1 MIDPSSSEE
10 EGEEDPIVNVSTKS
24 RLAVPPKSTGGIT
37 VASGTSSPAV
47 GSNIPVSGSNGDF
60 DGNHRPSNA
69 IAVVNRTDVGNVGV
83 GGAMVI
89 GPSKNDQVHGNRAE
103 GGNLE
108 VPNNG
113 IPSQF
118 VSSFG
123 ECKSSY
129 KQHISGK
136 NRIIIQQLSSS
147 GHLQRQQATL
157 SPYHSHHHQQKQINN
172 PHKKFT
178 IEEPYLHTSFSDQ
191 KSFAAR
197 GVTDVSYI
205 TGNMTQSQY
214 SNSITPVW
222 SSVDAQF
229 QEVIQSNNHLL
240 LSSSSGVSQE
250 TLNQSIGSS
259 RANSLPRP
267 VSPSPSV
274 NSDKP
279 ETGDPHDKHER
290 EEEERKRR
298 IQLYV
303 FISRCISYPF
313 NAKQPTD
320 MTKRQPKITKQQLEI
335 ITQRFQSFL
344 KGETQI
350 MADEAFQNAVQSY
363 HDVFLKS
370 ERVLKMVQSGASSQH
385 DFREV
390 FRNNIEKRVRSLP
403 EIDGLSKET
412 VLTSWMAKF
421 DIILKGSG
429 EEDSKRPSRM
439 QQSLNSELILSKEQL
454 YDMFQQILSVKK
466 FEHQI
471 LFNAL
476 MLDSADEQAAAIRRE
491 LDGRMQR
498 VGEME
503 KNRKLMPKFVL
514 KEMESLYIEELKSS
528 INLLMANLESL
539 PVSKGNMDSKYGLQ
553 KLKRYNHSTPSFLK
567 LILRSHGSLSKLEG
581 DSEDGSTQLTKL
593 DVVLTFQLEVI
604 VMEVK
609 GLKSLAPNRIVYCTM
624 EVENGEKLQ
633 TDQAEAS
640 KPMWDTQGDFTTTHP
655 LPVVKVKLYTENP
668 GMLALEDKEL
678 GKVTLRPTPLSSK
691 SPEWHRMIIPKNLP
705 DQDIRIKIA
714 CRLDKPL
721 NMKHCGHLYAIGKS
735 VWKKWKRRYF
745 VLVQVSQYTFAM
757 CSYKEKKSEPSEMM
771 QLDGYTVDYI
781 EAASANLMFGIDLNG
796 GRYFFN
802 AVREGDSI
810 SFACDDENECSLWVM
825 AMYRATGQS
834 HKPTPPITQ
843 DKNSAMSKIQGDAD
857 KARKHGMEDYISA
870 DPCTYDHAT
879 LFKTLQNLT
888 LEYRLNDPYASLGW
902 FSPGQVFVLDEYCAR
917 YGVRGCYRHLC
928 YLSDLLDRAEKQH
941 MIDPTLIH
949 YSFAFCASHVH
960 GNRPDGVGSITHEE
974 KEKFAEI
981 KERLRQ
987 LLEFQITN
995 FRYCFPFGR
1004 PEGALKATLS
1014 LLERV
1019 LMKDIV
1025 TPVPPEEVRQM
1036 IKKSLETAALV
1047 NYTRLSNKAKIEDDL
1062 RGEIIVPPPKKLE
1075 DLIHLAELCVD
1086 LLQQNEEHYGEAF
1099 AWFSDLLVEHAE
1111 IFWSLFAVDMD
1122 RVLSEQAPDTW
1133 DSFPLFQIL
1142 NDYLRADDNLRN
1154 GRYHQHLR
1162 DTFAPLVV
1170 RYVDLMESSIAQ
1182 SIHKGFEKERWE
1194 SKGINAALN
1203 PAALNNAAQA
1213 LNTAALNPSTLLSGK
1228 KDQVNFYV
1236 PKLPRQSV
1244 ATAAVDDMRNGCAT
1258 SEDLFW
1264 KLDALQSFIRDL
1276 HWPDAEFRQHLEQR
1290 LKMMAV
1296 DMIEQCIQRTDSSFQ
1311 SWLKKNVA
1319 FISTDYII
1327 PSEMCAMVNVIL
1339 DAKNQSFKLTTI
1351 DGIDLYKFHAKID
1364 DQIDKANVA
1373 MTQGLSGKLMSV
1385 LESTLSKLARYDEG
1399 SLIGSILSFTNV
1411 SSSGK
1416 DLGQGY
1422 VNFLRNNMD
1431 QIRGKIG
1438 DDLWTLNFFEQ
1449 WYTQQVIM
1457 LNNWL
1462 SERSDNAL
1470 HYAQVSSISHIIKKI
1485 YSDFELQGV
1494 LEDKLNS
1501 KAYQTVS
1508 VRMATEE
1515 ATCSLTM
1522 PEVAEGDEAC
1532 DDIREAD
1539 EEDTGEESNIP
1550 RGLPKSKVAAA
1561 QAAAVTNVVAGRVG
1575 NLLGKGIGG
1584 LSSKL
1589 GSGSWF

>member
-10 EGEEDPIVNVSTKS
+10 ESDEDHHQAKGGGGRGGSSQNATSQKTQKS
-24 RLAVPPKSTGGIT
+24 SATGSSGGGSKIIGNSIGPQFGQTGPGNTGSIGNSIGDPGIGGPASGGTPHHIPAGAVPAIGGSTGQPILAPSLQQHKEFGQHLH
-37 VASGTSSPAV
+37 A
-47 GSNIPVSGSNGDF
+47 GSDTSGS
-60 DGNHRPSNA
+60 
-69 IAVVNRTDVGNVGV
+69 
-83 GGAMVI
+83 
-89 GPSKNDQVHGNRAE
+89 
-103 GGNLE
+103 LE
-108 VPNNG
+108 VPNNATM
-113 IPSQF
+113 PS
-118 VSSFG
+118 G
-123 ECKSSY
+123 
-129 KQHISGK
+129 
-136 NRIIIQQLSSS
+136 L
-147 GHLQRQQATL
+147 
-157 SPYHSHHHQQKQINN
+157 
-172 PHKKFT
+172 
-178 IEEPYLHTSFSDQ
+178 
-191 KSFAAR
+191 
-197 GVTDVSYI
+197 
-205 TGNMTQSQY
+205 
-214 SNSITPVW
+214 
-222 SSVDAQF
+222 
-229 QEVIQSNNHLL
+229 
-240 LSSSSGVSQE
+240 SQE
-250 TLNQSIGSS
+250 TLSQSVGSS

-267 VSPSPSV
+267 HSPSPSV
-274 NSDKP
+274 ASDKN
-279 ETGDPHDKHER
+279 EGDIQEKHER

-303 FISRCISYPF
+303 FVSRCVSYPF

-320 MTKRQPKITKQQLEI
+320 MTKRQIKITKHQLEA
-335 ITQRFQSFL
+335 ITSRFQAFL

-370 ERVLKMVQSGASSQH
+370 ERVTKMVQSGACSQH

-421 DIILKGSG
+421 DCILKGTG
-429 EEDSKRPSRM
+429 DEDTKRPSRM

-454 YDMFQQILSVKK
+454 YDMFQQILGVKK

-498 VGEME
+498 VSEME

-539 PVSKGNMDSKYGLQ
+539 PVSKGSMDSKYGLQ
-553 KLKRYNHSTPSFLK
+553 KLKRYNHRCNSLMK
-567 LILRSHGSLSKLEG
+567 VWKMILRSQGSLAKLDG
-581 DSEDGSTQLTKL
+581 DSADNDTQLSKL

-678 GKVTLRPTPLSSK
+678 GKVILRPTPLSSK
-691 SPEWHRMIIPKNLP
+691 SPEWHRMTVPKNLP
-705 DQDIRIKIA
+705 DQDLRIKIA
-714 CRLDKPL
+714 CRMDKPL
-721 NMKHCGHLYAIGKS
+721 NMKHCGHLFAIGKS
-735 VWKKWKRRYF
+735 VWKKWKKRYF

-781 EAASANLMFGIDLNG
+781 EAASANLMFGIDLEG

-810 SFACDDENECSLWVM
+810 LFACDDENECSLWVM

-834 HKPTPPITQ
+834 HKPTPPVTQ
-843 DKNSAMSKIQGDAD
+843 DKNSTMSKIQGDAD
-857 KARKHGMEDYISA
+857 KARKHGMEDFISA
-870 DPCTYDHAT
+870 DPCTFDHAS

-928 YLSDLLDRAEKQH
+928 YLSDLLDRAEKNL

-974 KEKFAEI
+974 KEKFQEI
-981 KERLRQ
+981 KERLRV
-987 LLEFQITN
+987 LLEYQITN
-995 FRYCFPFGR
+995 FRFCFPFGR

-1025 TPVPPEEVRQM
+1025 TPVPPEEVRSM

-1047 NYTRLSNKAKIEDDL
+1047 NYTRLSSEAKIEEDL
-1062 RGEIIVPPPKKLE
+1062 RGEIIVPPAKKLE

-1086 LLQQNEEHYGEAF
+1086 LLQQNEEHYAELKKCDPAYQEKANKANEQGGGTGGGDSNAKTGDGTTGGNTNDPNNQTGGGGDKQNVQNGGDGSGSGDAAGTGDTQNNAKNGSNVVSSASGVVATVTSAASALLSASTNENKSGGSSKDKKDKKNEGEKSPAPYRYCMPTHAVYTAPVPTAF

-1122 RVLSEQAPDTW
+1122 RVLSEQPPDTW

-1142 NDYLRADDNLRN
+1142 NDYLRTDDNLKN
-1154 GRYHQHLR
+1154 GRFHQHLR

-1194 SKGINAALN
+1194 SKG
-1203 PAALNNAAQA
+1203 
-1213 LNTAALNPSTLLSGK
+1213 
-1228 KDQVNFYV
+1228 
-1236 PKLPRQSV
+1236 
-1244 ATAAVDDMRNGCAT
+1244 NGCAT

-1290 LKMMAV
+1290 LKLMACE
-1296 DMIEQCIQRTDSSFQ
+1296 MIESCIQRTDSAFQ
-1311 SWLKKNVA
+1311 SWAKKGIA

-1327 PSEMCAMVNVIL
+1327 PSEMCTMTNVIL
-1339 DAKNQSFKLTTI
+1339 DAKNQSFKLCTV
-1351 DGIDLYKFHAKID
+1351 DGVDVYKYHAKVD
-1364 DQIDKANVA
+1364 DQIDKTLAN
-1373 MTQGLSGKLMSV
+1373 MNQGLIGKLMSV
-1385 LESTLSKLARYDEG
+1385 LEASLSKLSRYDEG

-1411 SSSGK
+1411 SGSGK

-1422 VNFLRNNMD
+1422 VNFARNNMD
-1431 QIRGKIG
+1431 QIRGKIS
-1438 DDLWTLNFFEQ
+1438 DDLWIINFFEV
-1449 WYTQQVIM
+1449 WYTQQINM
-1457 LNNWL
+1457 LCNWL
-1462 SERSDNAL
+1462 SERLDHSL
-1470 HYAQVSSISHIIKKI
+1470 HFYQCTCLSHIVKKI

-1494 LEDKLNS
+1494 IDEKLNS
-1501 KAYQTVS
+1501 KAYQTVAQ
-1508 VRMATEE
+1508 RMATEE
-1515 ATCSLTM
+1515 ATCALTM
-1522 PEVAEGDEAC
+1522 PDQ
-1532 DDIREAD
+1532 D
-1539 EEDTGEESNIP
+1539 GEENLEGIEEGEEGAAP
-1550 RGLPKSKVAAA
+1550 KPKPTAATALPLPIGEDGNV
-1561 QAAAVTNVVAGRVG
+1561 VTNISNVTNMVAGRVG
-1575 NLLGKGIGG
+1575 NLFGKGIGG

-1589 GSGSWF
+1589 GGGGWF

>member
-10 EGEEDPIVNVSTKS
+10 EADDDPGLGKGSRSQGGGASHKSSGAAHGGPVLVTTNLEVSAATQ
-24 RLAVPPKSTGGIT
+24 
-37 VASGTSSPAV
+37 
-47 GSNIPVSGSNGDF
+47 NGDF
-60 DGNHRPSNA
+60 TPHGSPHH
-69 IAVVNRTDVGNVGV
+69 
-83 GGAMVI
+83 GGGSALE
-89 GPSKNDQVHGNRAE
+89 S
-103 GGNLE
+103 GGSSSVASAPMGSAHHTAGKEFGAHLHSGGDASGSLE
-108 VPNNG
+108 VPG
-113 IPSQF
+113 GVPS
-118 VSSFG
+118 G
-123 ECKSSY
+123 M
-129 KQHISGK
+129 
-136 NRIIIQQLSSS
+136 
-147 GHLQRQQATL
+147 A
-157 SPYHSHHHQQKQINN
+157 
-172 PHKKFT
+172 
-178 IEEPYLHTSFSDQ
+178 
-191 KSFAAR
+191 
-197 GVTDVSYI
+197 
-205 TGNMTQSQY
+205 
-214 SNSITPVW
+214 
-222 SSVDAQF
+222 
-229 QEVIQSNNHLL
+229 
-240 LSSSSGVSQE
+240 QE
-250 TLNQSIGSS
+250 TLSQTIGSS
-259 RANSLPRP
+259 KANSLPRP
-267 VSPSPSV
+267 LSPSPSV
-274 NSDKP
+274 VSEKND
-279 ETGDPHDKHER
+279 GDAQEKHER

-303 FISRCISYPF
+303 FVSRCISYPF

-320 MTKRQPKITKQQLEI
+320 MTKRQTKIAKHQLES
-335 ITQRFQSFL
+335 ITARFQAFL

-370 ERVLKMVQSGASSQH
+370 DRVQKMVQSGACSQH

-421 DIILKGSG
+421 DIILKGTG
-429 EEDSKRPSRM
+429 EEDTKRPSRM

-491 LDGRMQR
+491 LDGRLQR
-498 VGEME
+498 VSEME
-503 KNRKLMPKFVL
+503 RNRKLMPKFVL
-514 KEMESLYIEELKSS
+514 KEMESLYIDELKSS

-539 PVSKGNMDSKYGLQ
+539 PVSKGSMDSKYGLQ
-553 KLKRYNHSTPSFLK
+553 KFKRYNHSTPSFFK
-567 LILRSHGSLSKLEG
+567 MILRSHGSLSKLEG
-581 DSEDGSTQLTKL
+581 DSADSDAQLSKL

-655 LPVVKVKLYTENP
+655 LPVVKIKLYTENP

-678 GKVTLRPTPLSSK
+678 GKFIIKPTPLSSK
-691 SPEWHRMIIPKNLP
+691 SPEWHRMTVPKNLP
-705 DQDIRIKIA
+705 DQDLRIKIA
-714 CRLDKPL
+714 CRMERPL
-721 NMKHCGHLYAIGKS
+721 NMKHCGYLFAIGKT
-735 VWKKWKRRYF
+735 VWKKWKKRYF

-781 EAASANLMFGIDLNG
+781 EGASANLMFGIDLNG

-810 SFACDDENECSLWVM
+810 AYACDDENECSLWVM

-834 HKPTPPITQ
+834 HKPTPPVTQ
-843 DKNSAMSKIQGDAD
+843 DKNSAISKIQGDAD
-857 KARKHGMEDYISA
+857 KARKHGMEDFISA
-870 DPCTYDHAT
+870 DPCTFDHAT
-879 LFKTLQNLT
+879 LFKILQNLT

-928 YLSDLLDRAEKQH
+928 YLSDLLDRAEKQF

-974 KEKFAEI
+974 KEKFQQI
-981 KERLRQ
+981 KERLRV
-987 LLEFQITN
+987 LLEYQITN
-995 FRYCFPFGR
+995 FRFCFPFGR

-1047 NYTRLSNKAKIEDDL
+1047 NYTRLSSEAKIEEDL
-1062 RGEIIVPPPKKLE
+1062 RGEMIVSPAKKLE
-1075 DLIHLAELCVD
+1075 DLTHLAELCVD
-1086 LLQQNEEHYGEAF
+1086 LLQQNEEHYAEAF

-1122 RVLSEQAPDTW
+1122 RVLSELPQDTW

-1142 NDYLRADDNLRN
+1142 NDYLRTDDNLKN
-1154 GRYHQHLR
+1154 GRFHQHLR

-1194 SKGINAALN
+1194 SKG
-1203 PAALNNAAQA
+1203 
-1213 LNTAALNPSTLLSGK
+1213 
-1228 KDQVNFYV
+1228 
-1236 PKLPRQSV
+1236 
-1244 ATAAVDDMRNGCAT
+1244 NGCAT

-1290 LKMMAV
+1290 LKLMAC
-1296 DMIEQCIQRTDSSFQ
+1296 DMVEQCLQRSDAAFQ

-1339 DAKNQSFKLTTI
+1339 DAKNQSFKLCTI
-1351 DGIDLYKFHAKID
+1351 DGVDLYKYHSKID

-1373 MTQGLSGKLMSV
+1373 MTQGLIGKLMSV
-1385 LESTLSKLARYDEG
+1385 LDSTLSKLSRYDEG

-1422 VNFLRNNMD
+1422 VNFFRNNMD
-1431 QIRGKIG
+1431 QIRGKIS

-1449 WYTQQVIM
+1449 WYTQQINM
-1457 LNNWL
+1457 LCNWL
-1462 SERSDNAL
+1462 SERLDHAL
-1470 HYAQVSSISHIIKKI
+1470 HYAQCTSLSHIVKKI

-1494 LEDKLNS
+1494 MEDKLNS
-1501 KAYQTVS
+1501 KAYQTVAQ
-1508 VRMATEE
+1508 RMATEE
-1515 ATCSLTM
+1515 ATCALTM
-1522 PEVAEGDEAC
+1522 PEGGE
-1532 DDIREAD
+1532 
-1539 EEDTGEESNIP
+1539 GEEMLEELDGEEGEPGTGNQ
-1550 RGLPKSKVAAA
+1550 GGAAGGGGGGQKPKIAAA
-1561 QAAAVTNVVAGRVG
+1561 TAALPQIGEDGNVVTNISNVTNMVAGRVG
-1575 NLLGKGIGG
+1575 NILGKGIGG

-1589 GSGSWF
+1589 GGGGWF

>member
-24 RLAVPPKSTGGIT
+24 RLAVPPKSAGGIT

-60 DGNHRPSNA
+60 DGNHRASNA

-83 GGAMVI
+83 GGAMVP

-113 IPSQF
+113 IP
-118 VSSFG
+118 
-123 ECKSSY
+123 
-129 KQHISGK
+129 
-136 NRIIIQQLSSS
+136 
-147 GHLQRQQATL
+147 
-157 SPYHSHHHQQKQINN
+157 
-172 PHKKFT
+172 
-178 IEEPYLHTSFSDQ
+178 
-191 KSFAAR
+191 
-197 GVTDVSYI
+197 
-205 TGNMTQSQY
+205 
-214 SNSITPVW
+214 
-222 SSVDAQF
+222 
-229 QEVIQSNNHLL
+229 
-240 LSSSSGVSQE
+240 SGVSQE

-1086 LLQQNEEHYGEAF
+1086 LLQQNEEHYGELRRHDKVEKIKTRKEDGDVSGEHNISELGSAASHGIIGKTEQAIAAGTSTDGSSFRYCMPTHAVYTSPVPTAF

-1194 SKGINAALN
+1194 SKG
-1203 PAALNNAAQA
+1203 
-1213 LNTAALNPSTLLSGK
+1213 
-1228 KDQVNFYV
+1228 
-1236 PKLPRQSV
+1236 
-1244 ATAAVDDMRNGCAT
+1244 NGCAT

-1539 EEDTGEESNIP
+1539 EEDTGEESNMP

>member
-10 EGEEDPIVNVSTKS
+10 EGDEE
-24 RLAVPPKSTGGIT
+24 T
-37 VASGTSSPAV
+37 VANLPNKGRIGAPQKTVAPVAAPSTSTAVATIPITTSGPNTH
-47 GSNIPVSGSNGDF
+47 NGDF
-60 DGNHRPSNA
+60 QSNQRPSN
-69 IAVVNRTDVGNVGV
+69 TSGGNSRFDGSDGGV
-83 GGAMVI
+83 G
-89 GPSKNDQVHGNRAE
+89 STKKDQPQFGTE
-103 GGNLE
+103 GGSLE

-113 IPSQF
+113 IPS
-118 VSSFG
+118 G
-123 ECKSSY
+123 
-129 KQHISGK
+129 I
-136 NRIIIQQLSSS
+136 
-147 GHLQRQQATL
+147 
-157 SPYHSHHHQQKQINN
+157 
-172 PHKKFT
+172 
-178 IEEPYLHTSFSDQ
+178 
-191 KSFAAR
+191 
-197 GVTDVSYI
+197 
-205 TGNMTQSQY
+205 
-214 SNSITPVW
+214 
-222 SSVDAQF
+222 
-229 QEVIQSNNHLL
+229 
-240 LSSSSGVSQE
+240 SQE
-250 TLNQSIGSS
+250 TLNQSVGSS

-267 VSPSPSV
+267 LSPSPSTA
-274 NSDKP
+274 SDKHDG
-279 ETGDPHDKHER
+279 GDPHEKHER

-335 ITQRFQSFL
+335 LTQRFQAFL

-370 ERVLKMVQSGASSQH
+370 ERVMKMVQSGACSQH

-429 EEDSKRPSRM
+429 EEETKRPSRM

-567 LILRSHGSLSKLEG
+567 MILRSHGSLSKLEG
-581 DSEDGSTQLTKL
+581 DSEDGTTQLTKL

-678 GKVTLRPTPLSSK
+678 GKVTIKPTPLSSK
-691 SPEWHRMIIPKNLP
+691 SPEWHRMIVPKNLP
-705 DQDIRIKIA
+705 DQDVRIKIA

-721 NMKHCGHLYAIGKS
+721 NMKHCGHLFAIGKS

-796 GRYFFN
+796 GRFFFN

-810 SFACDDENECSLWVM
+810 AFACDDENECSLWVM

-870 DPCTYDHAT
+870 DPCTFDHAS

-974 KEKFAEI
+974 KEKFSEI

-1047 NYTRLSNKAKIEDDL
+1047 NYTRLSAEARIEEDL
-1062 RGEIIVPPPKKLE
+1062 RGELIVPPPKKLE

-1142 NDYLRADDNLRN
+1142 NDYLRSDDNLRN
-1154 GRYHQHLR
+1154 GRFHQHLR

-1194 SKGINAALN
+1194 SKG
-1203 PAALNNAAQA
+1203 
-1213 LNTAALNPSTLLSGK
+1213 
-1228 KDQVNFYV
+1228 
-1236 PKLPRQSV
+1236 
-1244 ATAAVDDMRNGCAT
+1244 NGCAT

-1422 VNFLRNNMD
+1422 VNFFRNNMD

-1449 WYTQQVIM
+1449 WYSQQINM
-1457 LNNWL
+1457 LSSWL
-1462 SERSDNAL
+1462 SERLDHAL
-1470 HYAQVSSISHIIKKI
+1470 HYAQVTSISHIIKKI

-1501 KAYQTVS
+1501 KAYQTVIQ
-1508 VRMATEE
+1508 RMTAEE
-1515 ATCSLTM
+1515 ATCALTM
-1522 PEVAEGDEAC
+1522 PEGTDGDENC
-1532 DDIREAD
+1532 DDIRNGD
-1539 EEDTGEESNIP
+1539 EEDGGDESGAHAARSHPKPKTG
-1550 RGLPKSKVAAA
+1550 AA

-1589 GSGSWF
+1589 GSGGWF

>member
-10 EGEEDPIVNVSTKS
+10 EGEDDPIANVPSKG
-24 RLAVPPKSTGGIT
+24 RLTHAPKGANTVSITGGS
-37 VASGTSSPAV
+37 SGPGV
-47 GSNIPVSGSNGDF
+47 GSNIPTSGSNGDL
-60 DGNHRPSNA
+60 
-69 IAVVNRTDVGNVGV
+69 VGNQRQSN
-83 GGAMVI
+83 I
-89 GPSKNDQVHGNRAE
+89 NTIGNRNDSGNICVAAGLQVSSNKNEQTHGSRVE

-108 VPNNG
+108 VPNNC
-113 IPSQF
+113 IPS
-118 VSSFG
+118 G
-123 ECKSSY
+123 
-129 KQHISGK
+129 I
-136 NRIIIQQLSSS
+136 
-147 GHLQRQQATL
+147 
-157 SPYHSHHHQQKQINN
+157 
-172 PHKKFT
+172 
-178 IEEPYLHTSFSDQ
+178 
-191 KSFAAR
+191 
-197 GVTDVSYI
+197 
-205 TGNMTQSQY
+205 
-214 SNSITPVW
+214 
-222 SSVDAQF
+222 
-229 QEVIQSNNHLL
+229 
-240 LSSSSGVSQE
+240 SQE

-267 VSPSPSV
+267 LSPSPSLT
-274 NSDKP
+274 SEKP

-320 MTKRQPKITKQQLEI
+320 MTKRQTKITKQQLEI
-335 ITQRFQSFL
+335 ITQRFQAFL

-421 DIILKGSG
+421 DIILKGTG

-454 YDMFQQILSVKK
+454 YDMFQQILLVKK

-471 LFNAL
+471 LYNAL

-514 KEMESLYIEELKSS
+514 KEMESLYVEELKSS

-678 GKVTLRPTPLSSK
+678 GKVTLKPTPLSSK
-691 SPEWHRMIIPKNLP
+691 SPEWHRMVIPKNLP

-796 GRYFFN
+796 GRFFFN

-857 KARKHGMEDYISA
+857 KARKHGMEDFIST
-870 DPCTYDHAT
+870 DPCTFDHAT

-974 KEKFAEI
+974 KEKFSEI

-1047 NYTRLSNKAKIEDDL
+1047 NYTRLSNKAKIEEDL
-1062 RGEIIVPPPKKLE
+1062 RGEVIVPAPKKLE

-1154 GRYHQHLR
+1154 GRFHQHLR

-1194 SKGINAALN
+1194 SKG
-1203 PAALNNAAQA
+1203 
-1213 LNTAALNPSTLLSGK
+1213 
-1228 KDQVNFYV
+1228 
-1236 PKLPRQSV
+1236 
-1244 ATAAVDDMRNGCAT
+1244 NGCAT

-1311 SWLKKNVA
+1311 SWLKKNIA
-1319 FISTDYII
+1319 FISTDYIL

-1422 VNFLRNNMD
+1422 VNFFRNNMD
-1431 QIRGKIG
+1431 QVRGKIG

-1449 WYTQQVIM
+1449 WYSQQINM
-1457 LNNWL
+1457 LCNWL
-1462 SERSDNAL
+1462 SERLDHAL
-1470 HYAQVSSISHIIKKI
+1470 HYAQVSSISLIIKKI

-1501 KAYQTVS
+1501 KAYQAVAQ
-1508 VRMATEE
+1508 RMATEE
-1515 ATCSLTM
+1515 ATCALTM
-1522 PEVAEGDEAC
+1522 PDVSEDEPC
-1532 DDIREAD
+1532 DDLREGE
-1539 EEDTGEESNIP
+1539 EEDTGDETTSNIP
-1550 RGLPKSKVAAA
+1550 RGLPKPKVAAA

>member
-10 EGEEDPIVNVSTKS
+10 EGEDDPVVNVPSKGRIS
-24 RLAVPPKSTGGIT
+24 QAPKIAGAVSVIGGS
-37 VASGTSSPAV
+37 SGFGV
-47 GSNIPVSGSNGDF
+47 GNIPTSGSNSDLA
-60 DGNHRPSNA
+60 GNQRQSN
-69 IAVVNRTDVGNVGV
+69 NSFVGNRSEAGNISATPGQGV
-83 GGAMVI
+83 
-89 GPSKNDQVHGNRAE
+89 STNKFEHGSRVD

-108 VPNNG
+108 VPNNV
-113 IPSQF
+113 IPS
-118 VSSFG
+118 G
-123 ECKSSY
+123 
-129 KQHISGK
+129 I
-136 NRIIIQQLSSS
+136 
-147 GHLQRQQATL
+147 
-157 SPYHSHHHQQKQINN
+157 
-172 PHKKFT
+172 
-178 IEEPYLHTSFSDQ
+178 
-191 KSFAAR
+191 
-197 GVTDVSYI
+197 
-205 TGNMTQSQY
+205 
-214 SNSITPVW
+214 
-222 SSVDAQF
+222 
-229 QEVIQSNNHLL
+229 
-240 LSSSSGVSQE
+240 SQE

-267 VSPSPSV
+267 LSPSPSLT
-274 NSDKP
+274 SEKP

-320 MTKRQPKITKQQLEI
+320 MTKRQTKITKQQLEI
-335 ITQRFQSFL
+335 ITQRFQAFL

-421 DIILKGSG
+421 DIILKGTG

-454 YDMFQQILSVKK
+454 YDMFQQILLVKK

-471 LFNAL
+471 LYNAL

-514 KEMESLYIEELKSS
+514 KEMESLYVEELKSS

-553 KLKRYNHSTPSFLK
+553 KLKRYNHRK

-624 EVENGEKLQ
+624 EVENGDKLQ

-678 GKVTLRPTPLSSK
+678 GKVTLKPTPLSSK

-857 KARKHGMEDYISA
+857 KARKHGMEDFIST
-870 DPCTYDHAT
+870 DPCTFDHAT

-974 KEKFAEI
+974 KEKFSEI

-1047 NYTRLSNKAKIEDDL
+1047 NYTRLSNKAKIEEDL
-1062 RGEIIVPPPKKLE
+1062 RGEVIVPAPKKLE

-1086 LLQQNEEHYGEAF
+1086 LLQQNEEHYGELRRHDKMDKNKISKEDDDVPGGHNESDVDFTANTGLISTSELATAASTDGPSFRYCMPTHAVYTPPVPTAF

-1154 GRYHQHLR
+1154 GRFHQHLR

-1213 LNTAALNPSTLLSGK
+1213 LNTAALNPSMLLSGK

-1236 PKLPRQSV
+1236 PKLPKQSNSTV
-1244 ATAAVDDMRNGCAT
+1244 ASDDMRNGCAT

-1311 SWLKKNVA
+1311 SWLKKNIA
-1319 FISTDYII
+1319 FISTDYIL

-1351 DGIDLYKFHAKID
+1351 DGIDLYKFHSKID

-1373 MTQGLSGKLMSV
+1373 MTQGLSSKLMSV
-1385 LESTLSKLARYDEG
+1385 LDSTLSKLARYDEG

-1422 VNFLRNNMD
+1422 VNFFRNNMD

-1449 WYTQQVIM
+1449 WYSQQINM
-1457 LNNWL
+1457 LCNWL
-1462 SERSDNAL
+1462 SERLDHAL

-1501 KAYQTVS
+1501 KAYQAVAQ
-1508 VRMATEE
+1508 RMATEE
-1515 ATCSLTM
+1515 ATCALTM
-1522 PEVAEGDEAC
+1522 PDVGEDEPC
-1532 DDIREAD
+1532 DDIREGD
-1539 EEDTGEESNIP
+1539 EEDTADESTSNIP
-1550 RGLPKSKVAAA
+1550 RGLPKPKVAAA

>member
-10 EGEEDPIVNVSTKS
+10 EGEDDPVANVSSKG
-24 RLAVPPKSTGGIT
+24 RLTNAPK
-37 VASGTSSPAV
+37 GTSAVCIIGGSSGSVV
-47 GSNIPVSGSNGDF
+47 GSNISTSGSNSDLI
-60 DGNHRPSNA
+60 GNLRQSN
-69 IAVVNRTDVGNVGV
+69 ISS
-83 GGAMVI
+83 I
-89 GPSKNDQVHGNRAE
+89 GNRIDAGNISVAGPGATANKNE
-103 GGNLE
+103 QIYGSRVDTGNLE
-108 VPNNG
+108 VPSNG
-113 IPSQF
+113 IPS
-118 VSSFG
+118 G
-123 ECKSSY
+123 
-129 KQHISGK
+129 I
-136 NRIIIQQLSSS
+136 
-147 GHLQRQQATL
+147 
-157 SPYHSHHHQQKQINN
+157 
-172 PHKKFT
+172 
-178 IEEPYLHTSFSDQ
+178 
-191 KSFAAR
+191 
-197 GVTDVSYI
+197 
-205 TGNMTQSQY
+205 
-214 SNSITPVW
+214 
-222 SSVDAQF
+222 
-229 QEVIQSNNHLL
+229 
-240 LSSSSGVSQE
+240 SQE
-250 TLNQSIGSS
+250 TLNQSVGSS

-267 VSPSPSV
+267 LSPSPSLT
-274 NSDKP
+274 SEKP
-279 ETGDPHDKHER
+279 EIGEPHDKHER

-320 MTKRQPKITKQQLEI
+320 MTKRQTKINKQQLEI
-335 ITQRFQSFL
+335 ITQRFQAFL

-421 DIILKGSG
+421 DIILKGTG

-454 YDMFQQILSVKK
+454 YDMFQQILLVKK

-514 KEMESLYIEELKSS
+514 KEMESLYVEELKSS

-581 DSEDGSTQLTKL
+581 DSEDGSTLLTKL

-624 EVENGEKLQ
+624 EVESGEKLQ

-678 GKVTLRPTPLSSK
+678 GKVTLKPTPLSSK
-691 SPEWHRMIIPKNLP
+691 SPEWHRMIVPKNLP

-721 NMKHCGHLYAIGKS
+721 NMKHCGYLYAIGKS

-796 GRYFFN
+796 GRFFFN

-843 DKNSAMSKIQGDAD
+843 DKNSALSKIQGDAD
-857 KARKHGMEDYISA
+857 KARKHGMEDFIST
-870 DPCTYDHAT
+870 DPCTFDHAT

-974 KEKFAEI
+974 KEKFSEI
-981 KERLRQ
+981 KDRLRQ

-1047 NYTRLSNKAKIEDDL
+1047 NYTRLSNKAKIEEDL
-1062 RGEIIVPPPKKLE
+1062 RGEVIVPAPKKLE

-1142 NDYLRADDNLRN
+1142 NDYLRTDDNLRN
-1154 GRYHQHLR
+1154 GRFHQHLR

-1194 SKGINAALN
+1194 SKG
-1203 PAALNNAAQA
+1203 
-1213 LNTAALNPSTLLSGK
+1213 
-1228 KDQVNFYV
+1228 
-1236 PKLPRQSV
+1236 
-1244 ATAAVDDMRNGCAT
+1244 NGCAT

-1311 SWLKKNVA
+1311 SWLKKNIA
-1319 FISTDYII
+1319 FISTDYIL

-1422 VNFLRNNMD
+1422 VNFFRNNMD
-1431 QIRGKIG
+1431 QVRGKIG

-1449 WYTQQVIM
+1449 WYSQQINM
-1457 LNNWL
+1457 LCNWL
-1462 SERSDNAL
+1462 SERLDHAL
-1470 HYAQVSSISHIIKKI
+1470 HYAQVASISHIIKKI

-1501 KAYQTVS
+1501 KAYQTVAQ
-1508 VRMATEE
+1508 RMATEE
-1515 ATCSLTM
+1515 ATCALTM
-1522 PEVAEGDEAC
+1522 PDASEDEPC
-1532 DDIREAD
+1532 DDIREGE
-1539 EEDTGEESNIP
+1539 EEDNGDESTSNIP
-1550 RGLPKSKVAAA
+1550 RGLPKPKVAAA

>member
-10 EGEEDPIVNVSTKS
+10 EGEDDPVANVSSKG
-24 RLAVPPKSTGGIT
+24 RLTNAPK
-37 VASGTSSPAV
+37 GTSAVCIIGGSSGSVV
-47 GSNIPVSGSNGDF
+47 GSNISTSGSNSDLI
-60 DGNHRPSNA
+60 GNLRQSN
-69 IAVVNRTDVGNVGV
+69 ISS
-83 GGAMVI
+83 I
-89 GPSKNDQVHGNRAE
+89 GNRIDAGNISVAGPGATANKNE
-103 GGNLE
+103 QIYGSRVDTGNLE
-108 VPNNG
+108 VPSNG
-113 IPSQF
+113 IPS
-118 VSSFG
+118 G
-123 ECKSSY
+123 
-129 KQHISGK
+129 I
-136 NRIIIQQLSSS
+136 
-147 GHLQRQQATL
+147 
-157 SPYHSHHHQQKQINN
+157 
-172 PHKKFT
+172 
-178 IEEPYLHTSFSDQ
+178 
-191 KSFAAR
+191 
-197 GVTDVSYI
+197 
-205 TGNMTQSQY
+205 
-214 SNSITPVW
+214 
-222 SSVDAQF
+222 
-229 QEVIQSNNHLL
+229 
-240 LSSSSGVSQE
+240 SQE
-250 TLNQSIGSS
+250 TLNQSVGSS

-267 VSPSPSV
+267 LSPSPSLT
-274 NSDKP
+274 SEKP
-279 ETGDPHDKHER
+279 EIGEPHDKHER

-320 MTKRQPKITKQQLEI
+320 MTKRQTKINKQQLEI
-335 ITQRFQSFL
+335 ITQRFQAFL

-421 DIILKGSG
+421 DIILKGTG

-454 YDMFQQILSVKK
+454 YDMFQQILLVKK

-514 KEMESLYIEELKSS
+514 KEMESLYVEELKSS

-581 DSEDGSTQLTKL
+581 DSEDGSTLLTKL

-624 EVENGEKLQ
+624 EVESGEKLQ

-678 GKVTLRPTPLSSK
+678 GKVTLKPTPLSSK
-691 SPEWHRMIIPKNLP
+691 SPEWHRMIVPKNLP

-721 NMKHCGHLYAIGKS
+721 NMKHCGYLYAIGKS

-796 GRYFFN
+796 GRFFFN

-843 DKNSAMSKIQGDAD
+843 DKNSALSKIQGDAD
-857 KARKHGMEDYISA
+857 KARKHGMEDFIST
-870 DPCTYDHAT
+870 DPCTFDHAT

-974 KEKFAEI
+974 KEKFSEI
-981 KERLRQ
+981 KDRLRQ

-1047 NYTRLSNKAKIEDDL
+1047 NYTRLSNKAKIEEDL
-1062 RGEIIVPPPKKLE
+1062 RGEVIVPAPKKLE

-1142 NDYLRADDNLRN
+1142 NDYLRTDDNLRN
-1154 GRYHQHLR
+1154 GRFHQHLR

-1194 SKGINAALN
+1194 SKG
-1203 PAALNNAAQA
+1203 
-1213 LNTAALNPSTLLSGK
+1213 
-1228 KDQVNFYV
+1228 
-1236 PKLPRQSV
+1236 
-1244 ATAAVDDMRNGCAT
+1244 NGCAT

-1311 SWLKKNVA
+1311 SWLKKNIA
-1319 FISTDYII
+1319 FISTDYIL

-1422 VNFLRNNMD
+1422 VNFFRNNMD
-1431 QIRGKIG
+1431 QVRGKIG

-1449 WYTQQVIM
+1449 WYSQQINM
-1457 LNNWL
+1457 LCNWL
-1462 SERSDNAL
+1462 SERLDHAL
-1470 HYAQVSSISHIIKKI
+1470 HYAQVASISHIIKVI
-1485 YSDFELQGV
+1485 
-1494 LEDKLNS
+1494 
-1501 KAYQTVS
+1501 
-1508 VRMATEE
+1508 
-1515 ATCSLTM
+1515 
-1522 PEVAEGDEAC
+1522 
-1532 DDIREAD
+1532 
-1539 EEDTGEESNIP
+1539 
-1550 RGLPKSKVAAA
+1550 
-1561 QAAAVTNVVAGRVG
+1561 
-1575 NLLGKGIGG
+1575 
-1584 LSSKL
+1584 
-1589 GSGSWF
+1589 

>member
-10 EGEEDPIVNVSTKS
+10 EGDDDPVA
-24 RLAVPPKSTGGIT
+24 AVPQKVRSVV
-37 VASGTSSPAV
+37 VASSTSASRPNVNLAAATADTSL
-47 GSNIPVSGSNGDF
+47 SNSKHNGEHYQLASNRS
-60 DGNHRPSNA
+60 H
-69 IAVVNRTDVGNVGV
+69 
-83 GGAMVI
+83 GGASGGSSNVFDNSSAA
-89 GPSKNDQVHGNRAE
+89 GFGNEKLEHGAHLMT
-103 GGNLE
+103 GSDISGNLE
-108 VPNNG
+108 VPSSA
-113 IPSQF
+113 IPS
-118 VSSFG
+118 G
-123 ECKSSY
+123 
-129 KQHISGK
+129 I
-136 NRIIIQQLSSS
+136 
-147 GHLQRQQATL
+147 
-157 SPYHSHHHQQKQINN
+157 
-172 PHKKFT
+172 
-178 IEEPYLHTSFSDQ
+178 
-191 KSFAAR
+191 
-197 GVTDVSYI
+197 
-205 TGNMTQSQY
+205 
-214 SNSITPVW
+214 
-222 SSVDAQF
+222 
-229 QEVIQSNNHLL
+229 
-240 LSSSSGVSQE
+240 SQE
-250 TLNQSIGSS
+250 TSNQSVGSS
-259 RANSLPRP
+259 RANSLPQP
-267 VSPSPSV
+267 ISPSPSV
-274 NSDKP
+274 VSDKNN
-279 ETGDPHDKHER
+279 EDVHEKHER
-290 EEEERKRR
+290 EEADRKRR

-303 FISRCISYPF
+303 FVSRCIAYPF

-320 MTKRQPKITKQQLEI
+320 MTKRQPKIAKQQLDM
-335 ITQRFQSFL
+335 ITQRFQAFL

-370 ERVLKMVQSGASSQH
+370 DRVQKMVHSGACSQH

-421 DIILKGSG
+421 DIILKGTG

-476 MLDSADEQAAAIRRE
+476 MLDSADEQAATIRRE

-498 VGEME
+498 VSDME

-567 LILRSHGSLSKLEG
+567 MILRSHGSLSKLES
-581 DSEDGSTQLTKL
+581 DADESITQLTKL

-609 GLKSLAPNRIVYCTM
+609 GLKSLATNRIVYCTM

-678 GKVTLRPTPLSSK
+678 GKVTIKPTPLSSK
-691 SPEWHRMIIPKNLP
+691 SPEWHRMVVPRNLP
-705 DQDIRIKIA
+705 DQDLRIKIA

-721 NMKHCGHLYAIGKS
+721 NMKHCGYLHAIGKS

-757 CSYKEKKSEPSEMM
+757 CSYKERKSEPSEMM

-781 EAASANLMFGIDLNG
+781 EVASANLMFGIDLNG

-810 SFACDDENECSLWVM
+810 AFACEDENECSLWVM

-834 HKPTPPITQ
+834 HKPAPPVTQ
-843 DKNSAMSKIQGDAD
+843 DKNSAISKIQGDAD

-870 DPCTYDHAT
+870 DPCSFDHAA
-879 LFKTLQNLT
+879 LFKVLQNLT
-888 LEYRLNDPYASLGW
+888 LDYRLNDTYASLGW

-928 YLSDLLDRAEKQH
+928 YLSDLLDRVEKQY

-981 KERLRQ
+981 KERLRI
-987 LLEFQITN
+987 LLEYQITN
-995 FRYCFPFGR
+995 FRFCFPFGR

-1025 TPVPPEEVRQM
+1025 TPVPPEEVRMM

-1047 NYTRLSNKAKIEDDL
+1047 NYTRLSSEAKIDEDL
-1062 RGEIIVPPPKKLE
+1062 RGEIIVAAAKKLE

-1086 LLQQNEEHYGEAF
+1086 LLQQNEEHYAEAF

-1122 RVLSEQAPDTW
+1122 RVLTEQQPDTW

-1154 GRYHQHLR
+1154 GRFHQHLR

-1182 SIHKGFEKERWE
+1182 SIHKGFEKERWD
-1194 SKGINAALN
+1194 SKG
-1203 PAALNNAAQA
+1203 
-1213 LNTAALNPSTLLSGK
+1213 
-1228 KDQVNFYV
+1228 
-1236 PKLPRQSV
+1236 
-1244 ATAAVDDMRNGCAT
+1244 NGCVT

-1264 KLDALQSFIRDL
+1264 KLDALQSFIHDL

-1290 LKMMAV
+1290 LKMMAAE
-1296 DMIEQCIQRTDSSFQ
+1296 MIEQCIQRTDSSFH

-1351 DGIDLYKFHAKID
+1351 DGIDLYKFHTKID

-1373 MTQGLSGKLMSV
+1373 MTQGLICKLMSV

-1422 VNFLRNNMD
+1422 VNFFRNNMD

-1449 WYTQQVIM
+1449 WYTQQINM
-1457 LNNWL
+1457 LCNWL
-1462 SERSDNAL
+1462 SERLDHAL
-1470 HYAQVSSISHIIKKI
+1470 HYAQVTSISHITKKI

-1501 KAYQTVS
+1501 KAYQTVAL
-1508 VRMATEE
+1508 RMTTEE
-1515 ATCSLTM
+1515 ATCALTM
-1522 PEVAEGDEAC
+1522 PDVVECDDNGDTVKGEGGDE
-1532 DDIREAD
+1532 DG
-1539 EEDTGEESNIP
+1539 TGEEGGGGSSVGGAS
-1550 RGLPKSKVAAA
+1550 RGLPKPKVAAA

-1589 GSGSWF
+1589 GGGSWF

>member
-10 EGEEDPIVNVSTKS
+10 EGEEDAIVNVSTKG
-24 RLAVPPKSTGGIT
+24 RLAVPPKAAGGIA
-37 VASGTSSPAV
+37 VSSGTSSPAV

-60 DGNHRPSNA
+60 DGNNRPSNA
-69 IAVVNRTDVGNVGV
+69 NTSGNRTDAGNVSVAV
-83 GGAMVI
+83 GTVLGS
-89 GPSKNDQVHGNRAE
+89 SKNDQLHGSRTD

-113 IPSQF
+113 IP
-118 VSSFG
+118 
-123 ECKSSY
+123 
-129 KQHISGK
+129 
-136 NRIIIQQLSSS
+136 
-147 GHLQRQQATL
+147 
-157 SPYHSHHHQQKQINN
+157 
-172 PHKKFT
+172 
-178 IEEPYLHTSFSDQ
+178 
-191 KSFAAR
+191 
-197 GVTDVSYI
+197 
-205 TGNMTQSQY
+205 
-214 SNSITPVW
+214 
-222 SSVDAQF
+222 
-229 QEVIQSNNHLL
+229 
-240 LSSSSGVSQE
+240 SGVSQE

-267 VSPSPSV
+267 LSPSPSV
-274 NSDKP
+274 NSEKP

-320 MTKRQPKITKQQLEI
+320 MTKRQPKIMKQQLEI
-335 ITQRFQSFL
+335 ITQRFQAFL

-1086 LLQQNEEHYGEAF
+1086 LLQQNEEHYGELRRHDKVEKIRTRKEDGDVSGEHNISELGSSASHGIIGTTEQAIAAGTSTDGSSFRYCMPTHAVYTSPVPTAF

-1154 GRYHQHLR
+1154 GRFHQHLR

-1194 SKGINAALN
+1194 SKG
-1203 PAALNNAAQA
+1203 
-1213 LNTAALNPSTLLSGK
+1213 
-1228 KDQVNFYV
+1228 
-1236 PKLPRQSV
+1236 
-1244 ATAAVDDMRNGCAT
+1244 NGCAT

-1276 HWPDAEFRQHLEQR
+1276 HWPDAELRQHLEQR

-1311 SWLKKNVA
+1311 SWLKKNIA

-1462 SERSDNAL
+1462 SERSDTAL

-1501 KAYQTVS
+1501 KAYQMVS

-1522 PEVAEGDEAC
+1522 PEVGEGDDTC

-1539 EEDTGEESNIP
+1539 EEDTGEESNTT

>member
-10 EGEEDPIVNVSTKS
+10 EGDEE
-24 RLAVPPKSTGGIT
+24 T
-37 VASGTSSPAV
+37 VANLPNKGRIGAPQKTVVPVAAPSTSTAVATIPITTSGPNTH
-47 GSNIPVSGSNGDF
+47 NGDF
-60 DGNHRPSNA
+60 QSNQRPSNTSGGKS
-69 IAVVNRTDVGNVGV
+69 RFDGNEGGV
-83 GGAMVI
+83 G
-89 GPSKNDQVHGNRAE
+89 STKNDQHQFGTE
-103 GGNLE
+103 GGSLE
-108 VPNNG
+108 VPNNV
-113 IPSQF
+113 IPS
-118 VSSFG
+118 G
-123 ECKSSY
+123 
-129 KQHISGK
+129 I
-136 NRIIIQQLSSS
+136 
-147 GHLQRQQATL
+147 
-157 SPYHSHHHQQKQINN
+157 
-172 PHKKFT
+172 
-178 IEEPYLHTSFSDQ
+178 
-191 KSFAAR
+191 
-197 GVTDVSYI
+197 
-205 TGNMTQSQY
+205 
-214 SNSITPVW
+214 
-222 SSVDAQF
+222 
-229 QEVIQSNNHLL
+229 
-240 LSSSSGVSQE
+240 SQE
-250 TLNQSIGSS
+250 TLSQSVGSS

-267 VSPSPSV
+267 LSPSPSTA
-274 NSDKP
+274 SDKHDG
-279 ETGDPHDKHER
+279 GDPHEKHER

-335 ITQRFQSFL
+335 ITQRFQAFL

-370 ERVLKMVQSGASSQH
+370 ERVMKMVQSGACSQH

-429 EEDSKRPSRM
+429 EEDTKRPSRM

-553 KLKRYNHSTPSFLK
+553 KLKRYNHRK
-567 LILRSHGSLSKLEG
+567 MILRSHGSLSKLEG
-581 DSEDGSTQLTKL
+581 DSEDGTTQLTKL

-678 GKVTLRPTPLSSK
+678 GKVTIKPTPLSSK
-691 SPEWHRMIIPKNLP
+691 SPEWHRMIVPKNLP
-705 DQDIRIKIA
+705 DQDVRIKIA

-721 NMKHCGHLYAIGKS
+721 NMKHCGHLFAIGKS

-796 GRYFFN
+796 GRFFFN

-810 SFACDDENECSLWVM
+810 AFACDDENECSLWVM

-870 DPCTYDHAT
+870 DPCTFDHAS

-974 KEKFAEI
+974 KEKFSEI

-1047 NYTRLSNKAKIEDDL
+1047 NYTRLSAEARIEEDL
-1062 RGEIIVPPPKKLE
+1062 RGELIVPPPKKLE

-1086 LLQQNEEHYGEAF
+1086 LLQQNEEHYGELRKHDKKEKLKTIKEGGDGTGTGTGTIDGRVDAASTVASATSNMDQASSKGTLDVAAGISDGPPPFRYCMPTHAVYTSPVPTAF

-1142 NDYLRADDNLRN
+1142 NDYLRSDDNLRN
-1154 GRYHQHLR
+1154 GRFHQHLR

-1213 LNTAALNPSTLLSGK
+1213 LNTAALNPAGLLSGK

-1236 PKLPRQSV
+1236 PKLPRR
-1244 ATAAVDDMRNGCAT
+1244 TAAPAAAADEMRNGCAT

-1422 VNFLRNNMD
+1422 VNFFRNNMD

-1449 WYTQQVIM
+1449 WYSQQISM
-1457 LNNWL
+1457 LSSWL
-1462 SERSDNAL
+1462 SERLDHAL
-1470 HYAQVSSISHIIKKI
+1470 HYAQVTSISHIIKKI

-1501 KAYQTVS
+1501 KAYQTVIQ
-1508 VRMATEE
+1508 RMTAEE
-1515 ATCSLTM
+1515 ATCALSM
-1522 PEVAEGDEAC
+1522 PEGTDGDENC
-1532 DDIREAD
+1532 DDIRNGD
-1539 EEDTGEESNIP
+1539 EEDGGDDSGAHAA
-1550 RGLPKSKVAAA
+1550 RSLPKPKTGAA

-1589 GSGSWF
+1589 GSGGWF

>member
-10 EGEEDPIVNVSTKS
+10 EGDEDSIANVPAKG
-24 RLAVPPKSTGGIT
+24 RVVHPPKSAGGISVIGVSAT
-37 VASGTSSPAV
+37 
-47 GSNIPVSGSNGDF
+47 GSNIPTSGSNGDLS
-60 DGNHRPSNA
+60 GNCRQSNS
-69 IAVVNRTDVGNVGV
+69 IVLSSRVETGSVNTTGAVGLCS
-83 GGAMVI
+83 
-89 GPSKNDQVHGNRAE
+89 SKNDQGHGGRIE

-113 IPSQF
+113 I
-118 VSSFG
+118 
-123 ECKSSY
+123 
-129 KQHISGK
+129 
-136 NRIIIQQLSSS
+136 SS
-147 GHLQRQQATL
+147 GI
-157 SPYHSHHHQQKQINN
+157 SH
-172 PHKKFT
+172 
-178 IEEPYLHTSFSDQ
+178 
-191 KSFAAR
+191 
-197 GVTDVSYI
+197 
-205 TGNMTQSQY
+205 
-214 SNSITPVW
+214 
-222 SSVDAQF
+222 
-229 QEVIQSNNHLL
+229 
-240 LSSSSGVSQE
+240 E
-250 TLNQSIGSS
+250 TLNQSVGSS

-267 VSPSPSV
+267 LSPSPSLI
-274 NSDKP
+274 SEKP
-279 ETGDPHDKHER
+279 ETGDFHDKHER

-320 MTKRQPKITKQQLEI
+320 MTKRQTKITKQQLEI
-335 ITQRFQSFL
+335 ITQRFQAFL

-370 ERVLKMVQSGASSQH
+370 ERVSKMVQSGASSQH

-466 FEHQI
+466 FEHTI
-471 LFNAL
+471 LYNAL

-553 KLKRYNHSTPSFLK
+553 KLKRYNHRK

-678 GKVTLRPTPLSSK
+678 GKVTLKPTPLSSK

-721 NMKHCGHLYAIGKS
+721 NMKHCGYLYAIGKS
-735 VWKKWKRRYF
+735 VWKKWKKRYF

-757 CSYKEKKSEPSEMM
+757 CSYKEKKAEPSEMM

-834 HKPTPPITQ
+834 HKPTPPLTQ

-857 KARKHGMEDYISA
+857 KARKHGMEDFISA
-870 DPCTYDHAT
+870 DPCKFDHAN

-974 KEKFAEI
+974 KEKFSEI

-987 LLEFQITN
+987 LLEYQITN

-1036 IKKSLETAALV
+1036 IKKSLETAAFV
-1047 NYTRLSNKAKIEDDL
+1047 NYTRLSNKAKIEEDL
-1062 RGEIIVPPPKKLE
+1062 RGEVLVPPSKKLE

-1086 LLQQNEEHYGEAF
+1086 LLQQNEEHYGELRRHDKMDKNKMRKEDGDVSEERNTNDVDFTPNPGLINTCEQASAAADGSSFRYCMPTHAVFTSPVPTARIAF

-1122 RVLSEQAPDTW
+1122 RVLSDQAPDTW

-1154 GRYHQHLR
+1154 GRFHQHLR

-1203 PAALNNAAQA
+1203 PTALNNAAQA
-1213 LNTAALNPSTLLSGK
+1213 LNTAALNPATLLSGK
-1228 KDQVNFYV
+1228 KDQIHFYV
-1236 PKLPRQSV
+1236 PQLPRQSV
-1244 ATAAVDDMRNGCAT
+1244 STAVTENMRNGCAT
-1258 SEDLFW
+1258 SEDLLW

-1276 HWPDAEFRQHLEQR
+1276 HWPDTEFRQHLEQR

-1296 DMIEQCIQRTDSSFQ
+1296 DMIEQCIHRTDLAFQ
-1311 SWLKKNVA
+1311 SWLKKNIA

-1385 LESTLSKLARYDEG
+1385 LESTLSKLARFDEG

-1422 VNFLRNNMD
+1422 VNFFRNNMD

-1449 WYTQQVIM
+1449 WYSQQISM
-1457 LNNWL
+1457 LCNWL
-1462 SERSDNAL
+1462 SERLDHAL
-1470 HYAQVSSISHIIKKI
+1470 HYAQVSSISHIMKKI

-1501 KAYQTVS
+1501 KAYQAVAL
-1508 VRMATEE
+1508 RMATEE
-1515 ATCSLTM
+1515 ATCALTM
-1522 PEVAEGDEAC
+1522 PEVSEDDPG

-1539 EEDTGEESNIP
+1539 EEDNGDESITN
-1550 RGLPKSKVAAA
+1550 RGLPKTKVAAA

-1589 GSGSWF
+1589 GSGNWF

>member
-1 MIDPSSSEE
+1 
-10 EGEEDPIVNVSTKS
+10 
-24 RLAVPPKSTGGIT
+24 
-37 VASGTSSPAV
+37 
-47 GSNIPVSGSNGDF
+47 
-60 DGNHRPSNA
+60 
-69 IAVVNRTDVGNVGV
+69 
-83 GGAMVI
+83 
-89 GPSKNDQVHGNRAE
+89 
-103 GGNLE
+103 
-108 VPNNG
+108 
-113 IPSQF
+113 
-118 VSSFG
+118 
-123 ECKSSY
+123 
-129 KQHISGK
+129 
-136 NRIIIQQLSSS
+136 
-147 GHLQRQQATL
+147 
-157 SPYHSHHHQQKQINN
+157 
-172 PHKKFT
+172 
-178 IEEPYLHTSFSDQ
+178 
-191 KSFAAR
+191 
-197 GVTDVSYI
+197 
-205 TGNMTQSQY
+205 
-214 SNSITPVW
+214 
-222 SSVDAQF
+222 
-229 QEVIQSNNHLL
+229 
-240 LSSSSGVSQE
+240 
-250 TLNQSIGSS
+250 
-259 RANSLPRP
+259 
-267 VSPSPSV
+267 
-274 NSDKP
+274 
-279 ETGDPHDKHER
+279 
-290 EEEERKRR
+290 
-298 IQLYV
+298 
-303 FISRCISYPF
+303 
-313 NAKQPTD
+313 
-320 MTKRQPKITKQQLEI
+320 
-335 ITQRFQSFL
+335 
-344 KGETQI
+344 
-350 MADEAFQNAVQSY
+350 
-363 HDVFLKS
+363 
-370 ERVLKMVQSGASSQH
+370 
-385 DFREV
+385 
-390 FRNNIEKRVRSLP
+390 
-403 EIDGLSKET
+403 
-412 VLTSWMAKF
+412 MAKF
-421 DIILKGSG
+421 DIILKGTG

-498 VGEME
+498 VSEME

-567 LILRSHGSLSKLEG
+567 MILRSHGSLSKLEG
-581 DSEDGSTQLTKL
+581 DVDEGITQLTKL

-655 LPVVKVKLYTENP
+655 LPIVKVKLYTENP

-678 GKVTLRPTPLSSK
+678 GKVTIKPTPLSSK
-691 SPEWHRMIIPKNLP
+691 SPEWHRLVVTKNLP
-705 DQDIRIKIA
+705 DQDLRIKIA

-721 NMKHCGHLYAIGKS
+721 NMKHCGYLHAIGKS
-735 VWKKWKRRYF
+735 VWKKWKKRYF

-810 SFACDDENECSLWVM
+810 VFACDDENECSLWVM

-834 HKPTPPITQ
+834 HKPTPPVTQ
-843 DKNSAMSKIQGDAD
+843 DKNSAISKIQGDAD

-870 DPCTYDHAT
+870 DPCSFDHAA
-879 LFKTLQNLT
+879 LFKVLQNLT

-928 YLSDLLDRAEKQH
+928 YLSDLLDRAEKQY

-981 KERLRQ
+981 KERLRI
-987 LLEFQITN
+987 LLEYQITN
-995 FRYCFPFGR
+995 FRFCFPFGR

-1025 TPVPPEEVRQM
+1025 TPVPPEEVRMM

-1047 NYTRLSNKAKIEDDL
+1047 NYTRLSSEARIEEDL
-1062 RGEIIVPPPKKLE
+1062 RGEIMVPAAKKLE

-1086 LLQQNEEHYGEAF
+1086 LLQQNEEHYAELRKHEKKNKEKKEGQATKEETTEAATLGGAGQGTNGPGASAAASIGSNDGDSGKSAPEAGATGADGATAFRYCMPTHAVFTSPVPTAF

-1122 RVLSEQAPDTW
+1122 RVLTEQPPDTW

-1142 NDYLRADDNLRN
+1142 NDYLRVDDNLRN
-1154 GRYHQHLR
+1154 GRFHQHLR

-1182 SIHKGFEKERWE
+1182 SIHKGFEKERWD
-1194 SKGINAALN
+1194 SKG
-1203 PAALNNAAQA
+1203 
-1213 LNTAALNPSTLLSGK
+1213 
-1228 KDQVNFYV
+1228 
-1236 PKLPRQSV
+1236 
-1244 ATAAVDDMRNGCAT
+1244 NGCAT

-1290 LKMMAV
+1290 LKMMATE
-1296 DMIEQCIQRTDSSFQ
+1296 MIEQCIQRTDSSFQ

-1373 MTQGLSGKLMSV
+1373 MTQGLISKLMSV

-1422 VNFLRNNMD
+1422 VNFFRNNMD

-1449 WYTQQVIM
+1449 WYTQQINM
-1457 LNNWL
+1457 LCNWL
-1462 SERSDNAL
+1462 SERLDHAL
-1470 HYAQVSSISHIIKKI
+1470 HYAQVTSISHITKKI

-1501 KAYQTVS
+1501 KAYQTVAQ
-1508 VRMATEE
+1508 RMATEE
-1515 ATCSLTM
+1515 ATCALTM
-1522 PEVAEGDEAC
+1522 PDVVESDENVDGLKGEGGDEDVAG
-1532 DDIREAD
+1532 DDVGGGA
-1539 EEDTGEESNIP
+1539 S
-1550 RGLPKSKVAAA
+1550 RGLPKPKIAAA

-1589 GSGSWF
+1589 GGGSWF

>member
-10 EGEEDPIVNVSTKS
+10 EGDDDPVVVAPKGRTVATASSTSNSKPNVNATTNADTNFSSSKYNGDHLQTSAHKS
-24 RLAVPPKSTGGIT
+24 FGGIAI
-37 VASGTSSPAV
+37 ASGNASELGTGAASGNSKLEHGTHMITS
-47 GSNIPVSGSNGDF
+47 GDVS
-60 DGNHRPSNA
+60 
-69 IAVVNRTDVGNVGV
+69 
-83 GGAMVI
+83 
-89 GPSKNDQVHGNRAE
+89 
-103 GGNLE
+103 GNLE
-108 VPNNG
+108 VPNSA
-113 IPSQF
+113 IPS
-118 VSSFG
+118 G
-123 ECKSSY
+123 
-129 KQHISGK
+129 I
-136 NRIIIQQLSSS
+136 
-147 GHLQRQQATL
+147 
-157 SPYHSHHHQQKQINN
+157 
-172 PHKKFT
+172 
-178 IEEPYLHTSFSDQ
+178 
-191 KSFAAR
+191 
-197 GVTDVSYI
+197 
-205 TGNMTQSQY
+205 
-214 SNSITPVW
+214 
-222 SSVDAQF
+222 
-229 QEVIQSNNHLL
+229 
-240 LSSSSGVSQE
+240 SQE
-250 TLNQSIGSS
+250 TLNQSVGSS

-267 VSPSPSV
+267 ISPSPSV
-274 NSDKP
+274 VSDKNDGAVH
-279 ETGDPHDKHER
+279 ERHER
-290 EEEERKRR
+290 EEEDRKRR

-303 FISRCISYPF
+303 FVSRCISYPF

-320 MTKRQPKITKQQLEI
+320 MTKRQPKIVKQQLET
-335 ITQRFQSFL
+335 ITQRFQAFL

-370 ERVLKMVQSGASSQH
+370 ERVQKMVQSGACSQH

-421 DIILKGSG
+421 DIILKGTG
-429 EEDSKRPSRM
+429 EEDTKRPSRM

-498 VGEME
+498 VSEME

-567 LILRSHGSLSKLEG
+567 MILRSHGSLSKLEG
-581 DSEDGSTQLTKL
+581 DADEGITQLTKL

-655 LPVVKVKLYTENP
+655 LPIVKVKLYTENP

-678 GKVTLRPTPLSSK
+678 GKVTIKPTPLSSK
-691 SPEWHRMIIPKNLP
+691 SPEWHRLVVPKNLP
-705 DQDIRIKIA
+705 DQDLRIKIA

-721 NMKHCGHLYAIGKS
+721 NMKHCGYLHAIGKS
-735 VWKKWKRRYF
+735 VWKKWKKRYF

-810 SFACDDENECSLWVM
+810 VFACDDENECSLWVM

-834 HKPTPPITQ
+834 HKPTPPVTQ
-843 DKNSAMSKIQGDAD
+843 DKNSAISKIQGDAD

-870 DPCTYDHAT
+870 DPCSFDHAS
-879 LFKTLQNLT
+879 LFKVLQNLT

-928 YLSDLLDRAEKQH
+928 YLSDLLDLAEKQY

-981 KERLRQ
+981 KERLRI
-987 LLEFQITN
+987 LLEHQITN
-995 FRYCFPFGR
+995 FRFCFPFGR

-1025 TPVPPEEVRQM
+1025 TPVPPEEVRMM

-1047 NYTRLSNKAKIEDDL
+1047 NYTRLSSEARIEEDL
-1062 RGEIIVPPPKKLE
+1062 RGEIIVPAAKKLE

-1086 LLQQNEEHYGEAF
+1086 LLQQNEEHYAELRKHEKKNKEKKEDQATKEETTEAVTLGGAGQGTNGPGASTAAGIGSNAGDSGKSAPEAGATGADGATAFRYCMPTYAVFNSPVPTAF

-1122 RVLSEQAPDTW
+1122 RVLTEQPPDTW

-1154 GRYHQHLR
+1154 GRFHQHLR

-1182 SIHKGFEKERWE
+1182 SIHKGFEKERWD
-1194 SKGINAALN
+1194 SKG
-1203 PAALNNAAQA
+1203 
-1213 LNTAALNPSTLLSGK
+1213 
-1228 KDQVNFYV
+1228 
-1236 PKLPRQSV
+1236 
-1244 ATAAVDDMRNGCAT
+1244 NGCAT

-1290 LKMMAV
+1290 LKMMATE
-1296 DMIEQCIQRTDSSFQ
+1296 MIEQCIQRTDSSFQ

-1373 MTQGLSGKLMSV
+1373 MTQGLISKLMSV

-1422 VNFLRNNMD
+1422 VNFFRNNMD

-1449 WYTQQVIM
+1449 WYTQQINM
-1457 LNNWL
+1457 LCNWL
-1462 SERSDNAL
+1462 SERLDHAL
-1470 HYAQVSSISHIIKKI
+1470 HYAQVTSISHITKKI

-1501 KAYQTVS
+1501 KAYQTVAQ
-1508 VRMATEE
+1508 RMATEE
-1515 ATCSLTM
+1515 ATCALTM
-1522 PEVAEGDEAC
+1522 TDVVECDENVDGLKGEGGDDDVTGDDGVAGA
-1532 DDIREAD
+1532 
-1539 EEDTGEESNIP
+1539 S
-1550 RGLPKSKVAAA
+1550 RGLPKPKIAAA

-1589 GSGSWF
+1589 GGGSWF

>member
-10 EGEEDPIVNVSTKS
+10 ESDEEQTGSGKGAHQTLKHH
-24 RLAVPPKSTGGIT
+24 PP
-37 VASGTSSPAV
+37 
-47 GSNIPVSGSNGDF
+47 
-60 DGNHRPSNA
+60 
-69 IAVVNRTDVGNVGV
+69 
-83 GGAMVI
+83 
-89 GPSKNDQVHGNRAE
+89 PSKHGAHIGAP
-103 GGNLE
+103 GGLKRH
-108 VPNNG
+108 G
-113 IPSQF
+113 
-118 VSSFG
+118 SS
-123 ECKSSY
+123 SSA
-129 KQHISGK
+129 KQPQDLLHGGSAISGGSATPVHHSHGASK
-136 NRIIIQQLSSS
+136 ETHHAHS
-147 GHLQRQQATL
+147 GHLSHAGSDTSGSLDVPSSSVPRTL
-157 SPYHSHHHQQKQINN
+157 SPSA
-172 PHKKFT
+172 
-178 IEEPYLHTSFSDQ
+178 SS
-191 KSFAAR
+191 AA
-197 GVTDVSYI
+197 
-205 TGNMTQSQY
+205 
-214 SNSITPVW
+214 
-222 SSVDAQF
+222 
-229 QEVIQSNNHLL
+229 
-240 LSSSSGVSQE
+240 SQE
-250 TLNQSIGSS
+250 TLNQSMGPSS
-259 RANSLPRP
+259 RTSSLARP
-267 VSPSPSV
+267 QSPSPSV
-274 NSDKP
+274 VSERNEADIA
-279 ETGDPHDKHER
+279 ERHER

-303 FISRCISYPF
+303 FVSRCIAYPF

-320 MTKRQPKITKQQLEI
+320 MTRRQIKITKHQLET
-335 ITQRFQSFL
+335 ITARFVAFM

-370 ERVLKMVQSGASSQH
+370 ERVVKMVQSGACSQH

-421 DIILKGSG
+421 DCILKGTG
-429 EEDSKRPSRM
+429 DEDTKRPTRM
-439 QQSLNSELILSKEQL
+439 QQPLNSELILSKEQL
-454 YDMFQQILSVKK
+454 YDMFQQILGVKK

-498 VGEME
+498 VSEME
-503 KNRKLMPKFVL
+503 RNRKLMPKFVL

-539 PVSKGNMDSKYGLQ
+539 PVSKGSMDSKYGLQ
-553 KLKRYNHSTPSFLK
+553 KLKRYNH
-567 LILRSHGSLSKLEG
+567 RSQGSLAKLEG
-581 DSEDGSTQLTKL
+581 DSADGDTQLTKM
-593 DVVLTFQLEVI
+593 DVVLTFQLEVV

-624 EVENGEKLQ
+624 EVESEKLQ

-640 KPMWDTQGDFTTTHP
+640 KPMWDTQGDFSTTHP
-655 LPVVKVKLYTENP
+655 LPAVKVKLYTENP

-678 GKVTLRPTPLSSK
+678 GKVILRPTPLSSK
-691 SPEWHRMIIPKNLP
+691 SPEWHRMTVPKNLP
-705 DQDIRIKIA
+705 DQDLRIKIA
-714 CRLDKPL
+714 CRMDKPL
-721 NMKHCGHLYAIGKS
+721 NMKHCGHLFAIGKS
-735 VWKKWKRRYF
+735 VWKKWKKRYF

-771 QLDGYTVDYI
+771 QLDAYTVDYI
-781 EAASANLMFGIDLNG
+781 EAASARSVAANLMVGVDLEG

-810 SFACDDENECSLWVM
+810 LFACDDENECSLWVM

-834 HKPTPPITQ
+834 HKPTPPMTQ
-843 DKNSAMSKIQGDAD
+843 DKNSTISKLQGDAD
-857 KARKHGMEDYISA
+857 KARKHGMEDFISA
-870 DPCTYDHAT
+870 DPCTFDHHS
-879 LFKTLQNLT
+879 LFALLQNLT
-888 LEYRLNDPYASLGW
+888 LDFRLNDPYASLGW

-928 YLSDLLDRAEKQH
+928 YLSDLLDRAERNM

-960 GNRPDGVGSITHEE
+960 GNRPDGVGSITHVE
-974 KEKFAEI
+974 KEKFQEI
-981 KERLRQ
+981 KERLRV
-987 LLEFQITN
+987 LLEYQITN
-995 FRYCFPFGR
+995 FRFCFPFGR

-1025 TPVPPEEVRQM
+1025 TPVPPEEVRAM

-1047 NYTRLSNKAKIEDDL
+1047 NYTRLSNEAKIEDDL
-1062 RGEIIVPPPKKLE
+1062 RGEVIVPPAKKLE

-1086 LLQQNEEHYGEAF
+1086 LLQQNEEHYAEAF

-1142 NDYLRADDNLRN
+1142 NDYLRTDDNLKN
-1154 GRYHQHLR
+1154 GRFHQHLR

-1194 SKGINAALN
+1194 SKGDSSI
-1203 PAALNNAAQA
+1203 
-1213 LNTAALNPSTLLSGK
+1213 S
-1228 KDQVNFYV
+1228 
-1236 PKLPRQSV
+1236 
-1244 ATAAVDDMRNGCAT
+1244 NGCAT

-1290 LKMMAV
+1290 LKLMAC
-1296 DMIEQCIQRTDSSFQ
+1296 DMIESCIQRTEGAFQ
-1311 SWLKKNVA
+1311 QWLKKSVT
-1319 FISTDYII
+1319 FISTDYIM

-1339 DAKNQSFKLTTI
+1339 DAKNQSFKLCTI
-1351 DGIDLYKFHAKID
+1351 DGIDVHQYHAKID
-1364 DQIDKANVA
+1364 DQIDKTLAA
-1373 MTQGLSGKLMSV
+1373 MNQGIISKLMSV
-1385 LESTLSKLARYDEG
+1385 LEASLSKLSRYDEG

-1411 SSSGK
+1411 SGSGK

-1422 VNFLRNNMD
+1422 VNFTRNNMD
-1431 QIRGKIG
+1431 QIRGKVN
-1438 DDLWTLNFFEQ
+1438 DELWILNIFEQ
-1449 WYTQQVIM
+1449 WYTAQINM
-1457 LNNWL
+1457 LCNWL
-1462 SERSDNAL
+1462 SERLDHSL
-1470 HYAQVSSISHIIKKI
+1470 HYYQCTCLAHIVKKI

-1494 LEDKLNS
+1494 MEDKLNS

-1508 VRMATEE
+1508 QRMQTEE
-1515 ATCSLTM
+1515 ATCALTA
-1522 PEVAEGDEAC
+1522 PDGEAEGFGDGEDEGERPKAKVN
-1532 DDIREAD
+1532 ILETLSG
-1539 EEDTGEESNIP
+1539 EDGNLSNI
-1550 RGLPKSKVAAA
+1550 SN
-1561 QAAAVTNVVAGRVG
+1561 VTNIVVGRVG
-1575 NLLGKGIGG
+1575 NMFGKGIGG
-1584 LSSKL
+1584 LSTKF
-1589 GSGSWF
+1589 GGGSWF

>member
-10 EGEEDPIVNVSTKS
+10 EGEEDAIVNVSTKG
-24 RLAVPPKSTGGIT
+24 RLAVPSKAAGGIP
-37 VASGTSSPAV
+37 VSSGTSSPAV
-47 GSNIPVSGSNGDF
+47 GSNVPVSGSNGDF
-60 DGNHRPSNA
+60 DGNNRPSNA
-69 IAVVNRTDVGNVGV
+69 NTAVNRTDAGNVSVAV
-83 GGAMVI
+83 GTVLGS
-89 GPSKNDQVHGNRAE
+89 SKNDQLHGSRTD

-113 IPSQF
+113 IP
-118 VSSFG
+118 
-123 ECKSSY
+123 
-129 KQHISGK
+129 
-136 NRIIIQQLSSS
+136 
-147 GHLQRQQATL
+147 
-157 SPYHSHHHQQKQINN
+157 
-172 PHKKFT
+172 
-178 IEEPYLHTSFSDQ
+178 
-191 KSFAAR
+191 
-197 GVTDVSYI
+197 
-205 TGNMTQSQY
+205 
-214 SNSITPVW
+214 
-222 SSVDAQF
+222 
-229 QEVIQSNNHLL
+229 
-240 LSSSSGVSQE
+240 SGVSQE

-267 VSPSPSV
+267 LSPSPSV
-274 NSDKP
+274 NSEKP

-320 MTKRQPKITKQQLEI
+320 MTKRQPKIMKQQLEI
-335 ITQRFQSFL
+335 ITQRFQAFL

-514 KEMESLYIEELKSS
+514 KEMESLYVEELKSS

-1086 LLQQNEEHYGEAF
+1086 LLQQNEEHYGELRRHDKVEKIRTRKEDGDVSGEHSISELGSSASHGIIGTTEQAIAAGTSTDGSSFRYCMPTHAVYTSPVPTAF

-1154 GRYHQHLR
+1154 GRFHQHLR

-1194 SKGINAALN
+1194 SKG
-1203 PAALNNAAQA
+1203 
-1213 LNTAALNPSTLLSGK
+1213 
-1228 KDQVNFYV
+1228 
-1236 PKLPRQSV
+1236 
-1244 ATAAVDDMRNGCAT
+1244 NGCAT

-1276 HWPDAEFRQHLEQR
+1276 HWPDAELRQHLEQR

-1311 SWLKKNVA
+1311 SWLKKNIA

-1449 WYTQQVIM
+1449 WYKQQVIM

-1462 SERSDNAL
+1462 SERSDTAL

-1501 KAYQTVS
+1501 KAYQMVS

-1522 PEVAEGDEAC
+1522 PEVGEGDDTC

-1539 EEDTGEESNIP
+1539 DEDTAEESNTT

>member
-10 EGEEDPIVNVSTKS
+10 EGDDDSITNVSSNKGRHHIQPSNKS
-24 RLAVPPKSTGGIT
+24 GPGNAVSIPLSCL
-37 VASGTSSPAV
+37 
-47 GSNIPVSGSNGDF
+47 GSNIPTSNSNGDLTGNLRNLANTNTTPVSNRVDASQNSVAGGGVCANKNQDQIQGTNRV
-60 DGNHRPSNA
+60 DG
-69 IAVVNRTDVGNVGV
+69 
-83 GGAMVI
+83 GG
-89 GPSKNDQVHGNRAE
+89 
-103 GGNLE
+103 LE

-113 IPSQF
+113 IPS
-118 VSSFG
+118 G
-123 ECKSSY
+123 
-129 KQHISGK
+129 I
-136 NRIIIQQLSSS
+136 
-147 GHLQRQQATL
+147 
-157 SPYHSHHHQQKQINN
+157 
-172 PHKKFT
+172 
-178 IEEPYLHTSFSDQ
+178 
-191 KSFAAR
+191 
-197 GVTDVSYI
+197 
-205 TGNMTQSQY
+205 
-214 SNSITPVW
+214 
-222 SSVDAQF
+222 
-229 QEVIQSNNHLL
+229 
-240 LSSSSGVSQE
+240 SQE

-267 VSPSPSV
+267 LSPSPSLT
-274 NSDKP
+274 SEKQ

-290 EEEERKRR
+290 EEDERKRR

-303 FISRCISYPF
+303 FVSRCISYPF

-320 MTKRQPKITKQQLEI
+320 MTKRQTKITKQQLEI
-335 ITQRFQSFL
+335 ITQRFQAFL

-471 LFNAL
+471 LYNAL

-678 GKVTLRPTPLSSK
+678 GKVTLKPTPLSSK

-757 CSYKEKKSEPSEMM
+757 CNYKEKKSEPSEMM

-843 DKNSAMSKIQGDAD
+843 DKNSALSKIQGDAD
-857 KARKHGMEDYISA
+857 KARKHGMEDFIST
-870 DPCTYDHAT
+870 DPCTFDHAA

-974 KEKFAEI
+974 KEKFSEI

-1025 TPVPPEEVRQM
+1025 TPVPPEEVRLM

-1047 NYTRLSNKAKIEDDL
+1047 NYTRLSNKAKIEEDL
-1062 RGEIIVPPPKKLE
+1062 RGEIIVPAPKKLE

-1154 GRYHQHLR
+1154 GRFHQHLR

-1194 SKGINAALN
+1194 SKG
-1203 PAALNNAAQA
+1203 
-1213 LNTAALNPSTLLSGK
+1213 
-1228 KDQVNFYV
+1228 
-1236 PKLPRQSV
+1236 
-1244 ATAAVDDMRNGCAT
+1244 NGCAT

-1296 DMIEQCIQRTDSSFQ
+1296 DMIEQCIQRTDASFQ
-1311 SWLKKNVA
+1311 SWLKKNIA
-1319 FISTDYII
+1319 FISTDYIL

-1339 DAKNQSFKLTTI
+1339 DAKNQSFNLTTI

-1373 MTQGLSGKLMSV
+1373 MTQGLNSKLMSV

-1422 VNFLRNNMD
+1422 VNFFRNNMD

-1438 DDLWTLNFFEQ
+1438 DDLWTLNFFEH
-1449 WYTQQVIM
+1449 WYGQQVNM
-1457 LNNWL
+1457 LCNWL
-1462 SERSDNAL
+1462 SERLDHSL

-1501 KAYQTVS
+1501 KAYQAVAQ
-1508 VRMATEE
+1508 RMATEE
-1515 ATCSLTM
+1515 ATCALTM
-1522 PEVAEGDEAC
+1522 PEVTEGDEPC
-1532 DDIREAD
+1532 DDLREGD
-1539 EEDTGEESNIP
+1539 EEDNGDESTSNIP
-1550 RGLPKSKVAAA
+1550 RGLPKPKVAAA

-1589 GSGSWF
+1589 GGGSWF

>member
-10 EGEEDPIVNVSTKS
+10 EGEDDPVANVSSKG
-24 RLAVPPKSTGGIT
+24 RLTNAPK
-37 VASGTSSPAV
+37 GTSAVCIIGGSSGSVV
-47 GSNIPVSGSNGDF
+47 GSNISTSGSNSDLI
-60 DGNHRPSNA
+60 GNLRQSN
-69 IAVVNRTDVGNVGV
+69 ISS
-83 GGAMVI
+83 I
-89 GPSKNDQVHGNRAE
+89 GNRIDAGNISVAGPGATANKNE
-103 GGNLE
+103 QIYGSRVDTGNLE
-108 VPNNG
+108 VPSNG
-113 IPSQF
+113 IPS
-118 VSSFG
+118 G
-123 ECKSSY
+123 
-129 KQHISGK
+129 I
-136 NRIIIQQLSSS
+136 
-147 GHLQRQQATL
+147 
-157 SPYHSHHHQQKQINN
+157 
-172 PHKKFT
+172 
-178 IEEPYLHTSFSDQ
+178 
-191 KSFAAR
+191 
-197 GVTDVSYI
+197 
-205 TGNMTQSQY
+205 
-214 SNSITPVW
+214 
-222 SSVDAQF
+222 
-229 QEVIQSNNHLL
+229 
-240 LSSSSGVSQE
+240 SQE
-250 TLNQSIGSS
+250 TLNQSVGSS

-267 VSPSPSV
+267 LSPSPSLA
-274 NSDKP
+274 SEKP
-279 ETGDPHDKHER
+279 EIGEPHDKHER

-320 MTKRQPKITKQQLEI
+320 MTKRQTKINKQQLEI
-335 ITQRFQSFL
+335 ITQRFQAFL

-421 DIILKGSG
+421 DIILKGTG

-454 YDMFQQILSVKK
+454 YDMFQQILLVKK

-514 KEMESLYIEELKSS
+514 KEMESLYVEELKSS

-581 DSEDGSTQLTKL
+581 DPEDGSTLLTKL

-624 EVENGEKLQ
+624 EVESGEKLQ

-678 GKVTLRPTPLSSK
+678 GKVTLKPTPLSSK
-691 SPEWHRMIIPKNLP
+691 SPEWHRMIVPKNLP

-721 NMKHCGHLYAIGKS
+721 NMKHCGYLYAIGKS

-796 GRYFFN
+796 GRFFFN

-857 KARKHGMEDYISA
+857 KARKHGMEDFIST
-870 DPCTYDHAT
+870 DPCTFDHAT

-974 KEKFAEI
+974 KEKFSEI

-1047 NYTRLSNKAKIEDDL
+1047 NYTRLSSKAKIEEDL
-1062 RGEIIVPPPKKLE
+1062 RGEVIVPAPKKLE

-1142 NDYLRADDNLRN
+1142 NDYLRTDDNLRN
-1154 GRYHQHLR
+1154 GRFHQHLR

-1194 SKGINAALN
+1194 SKG
-1203 PAALNNAAQA
+1203 
-1213 LNTAALNPSTLLSGK
+1213 
-1228 KDQVNFYV
+1228 
-1236 PKLPRQSV
+1236 
-1244 ATAAVDDMRNGCAT
+1244 NGCAT

-1311 SWLKKNVA
+1311 SWLKKNIA
-1319 FISTDYII
+1319 FISTDYIL

-1422 VNFLRNNMD
+1422 VNFFRNNMD
-1431 QIRGKIG
+1431 QVRGKIG

-1449 WYTQQVIM
+1449 WYSQQINM
-1457 LNNWL
+1457 LCNWL
-1462 SERSDNAL
+1462 SERLDHAL
-1470 HYAQVSSISHIIKKI
+1470 HYAQVASISHIIKKI

-1501 KAYQTVS
+1501 KAYQTVAQ
-1508 VRMATEE
+1508 RMATEE
-1515 ATCSLTM
+1515 ATCALTM
-1522 PEVAEGDEAC
+1522 PDASEDEPC
-1532 DDIREAD
+1532 DDIREGE
-1539 EEDTGEESNIP
+1539 EEDNGDESTSNIP
-1550 RGLPKSKVAAA
+1550 RGLPKPKVAAA

>member
-10 EGEEDPIVNVSTKS
+10 DGDDDTVVNLPHKGPTAAAAQSS
-24 RLAVPPKSTGGIT
+24 SSI
-37 VASGTSSPAV
+37 STSSPGAASLATTAMPASST
-47 GSNIPVSGSNGDF
+47 GSHIQNGDYAANQRQTMAATANNRFEGSIVSG
-60 DGNHRPSNA
+60 
-69 IAVVNRTDVGNVGV
+69 
-83 GGAMVI
+83 GG
-89 GPSKNDQVHGNRAE
+89 GGGSTKNEQSQLSGE

-113 IPSQF
+113 IPS
-118 VSSFG
+118 G
-123 ECKSSY
+123 
-129 KQHISGK
+129 I
-136 NRIIIQQLSSS
+136 
-147 GHLQRQQATL
+147 
-157 SPYHSHHHQQKQINN
+157 
-172 PHKKFT
+172 
-178 IEEPYLHTSFSDQ
+178 
-191 KSFAAR
+191 
-197 GVTDVSYI
+197 
-205 TGNMTQSQY
+205 
-214 SNSITPVW
+214 
-222 SSVDAQF
+222 
-229 QEVIQSNNHLL
+229 
-240 LSSSSGVSQE
+240 SQE
-250 TLNQSIGSS
+250 TLNQSVGSS

-267 VSPSPSV
+267 LSPSPSV
-274 NSDKP
+274 VSDKHDG
-279 ETGDPHDKHER
+279 GDPHEKHER

-335 ITQRFQSFL
+335 ITQRFQAFL

-370 ERVLKMVQSGASSQH
+370 ERVTKMVQSGACSQH

-429 EEDSKRPSRM
+429 EEDTKRPSRM

-567 LILRSHGSLSKLEG
+567 MILRSHGSLSKLEG
-581 DSEDGSTQLTKL
+581 DSEDGTTQLTKL

-604 VMEVK
+604 VM
-609 GLKSLAPNRIVYCTM
+609 
-624 EVENGEKLQ
+624 ENGEKLQ

-678 GKVTLRPTPLSSK
+678 GKVTIKPTPLSSK
-691 SPEWHRMIIPKNLP
+691 SPEWHRMIVPKNLP
-705 DQDIRIKIA
+705 DQDVRIKIA

-721 NMKHCGHLYAIGKS
+721 NMKHCGHLFAIGKS

-796 GRYFFN
+796 GRFFFN

-810 SFACDDENECSLWVM
+810 AFACDDENECSLWVM

-870 DPCTYDHAT
+870 DPCTFDHAT

-888 LEYRLNDPYASLGW
+888 LEYRLSDPYASLGW

-960 GNRPDGVGSITHEE
+960 GNSKHDIK
-974 KEKFAEI
+974 KEKLKTV
-981 KERLRQ
+981 KENSAQGETEAGCCDTPSSTQPVVASQ
-987 LLEFQITN
+987 LHQGTTSSMDQSTTPKLTMDGAATAASN
-995 FRYCFPFGR
+995 GAPPFRYCMPTH
-1004 PEGALKATLS
+1004 A
-1014 LLERV
+1014 
-1019 LMKDIV
+1019 
-1025 TPVPPEEVRQM
+1025 
-1036 IKKSLETAALV
+1036 
-1047 NYTRLSNKAKIEDDL
+1047 
-1062 RGEIIVPPPKKLE
+1062 
-1075 DLIHLAELCVD
+1075 
-1086 LLQQNEEHYGEAF
+1086 AF

-1142 NDYLRADDNLRN
+1142 NDYLRSDDNLRN
-1154 GRYHQHLR
+1154 GRFHQHLR

-1203 PAALNNAAQA
+1203 PTALNNAAQA
-1213 LNTAALNPSTLLSGK
+1213 LNTAALNPAALLSGK

-1236 PKLPRQSV
+1236 PKLPRR
-1244 ATAAVDDMRNGCAT
+1244 TAAADEMRNGCAT

-1296 DMIEQCIQRTDSSFQ
+1296 DMIEQCIQRTDASFQ

-1351 DGIDLYKFHAKID
+1351 DGIDL
-1364 DQIDKANVA
+1364 
-1373 MTQGLSGKLMSV
+1373 
-1385 LESTLSKLARYDEG
+1385 
-1399 SLIGSILSFTNV
+1399 
-1411 SSSGK
+1411 
-1416 DLGQGY
+1416 
-1422 VNFLRNNMD
+1422 
-1431 QIRGKIG
+1431 
-1438 DDLWTLNFFEQ
+1438 
-1449 WYTQQVIM
+1449 
-1457 LNNWL
+1457 
-1462 SERSDNAL
+1462 
-1470 HYAQVSSISHIIKKI
+1470 KI

-1501 KAYQTVS
+1501 KSYQTVIQ
-1508 VRMATEE
+1508 RMTAEE
-1515 ATCSLTM
+1515 ATCALTM
-1522 PEVAEGDEAC
+1522 PDVADGDENGTMYAMGMRRM
-1532 DDIREAD
+1532 REMRLVVLVD
-1539 EEDTGEESNIP
+1539 P
-1550 RGLPKSKVAAA
+1550 HR
-1561 QAAAVTNVVAGRVG
+1561 VVACQR
-1575 NLLGKGIGG
+1575 LR
-1584 LSSKL
+1584 
-1589 GSGSWF
+1589 